1 MFPTSPDQASS
12 NAFGTSTLAPLS
24 TDALLPQPSTAI
36 GLTDTQPL
44 SRMVGSSAPTA
55 ASVGNTLTPILTP
68 IITPDFIT
76 PIYITDNTLGT
87 ARDLGSLTSTT
98 TRTGSVG
105 SSDIIDYYRV
115 NLVGAGSSLNLTLT
129 GMSAD
134 ADLQLIRDYNSNGI
148 VDSGETIAFSNRG
161 GSGDESINLHGL
173 AAGNYFIGVK
183 RFYGDTS
190 YTLRL
195 SPDFKSNLLA
205 TENNVGTLIGNQ
217 TFTNPSSTEGES
229 AARRNGI
236 STTDTSDFYR
246 FSIGS
251 IRNVS
256 LGLTGLGAGADLD
269 MRLIRD
275 YNSNGIIDSGEE
287 LAYSN
292 HGSNW
297 NEAINKNLE
306 AGDYF
311 VQVNRFSG
319 ASTYTLKMSETAPQV
334 RFTVNQVIAGN
345 NPDSGWFGDN
355 ADYYAR
361 ITVNGATTTT
371 GVVSNSNNI
380 SPNWQF
386 TQNVNSRYVSINVQL
401 WDSDGGLAGADDRID
416 IDSRTGFRDL
426 NLTYD
431 LITNQVT
438 GDTSG
443 LGGRKLSVSGAGDG
457 DRASMYFTVDSGDWY
472 NMNLGDAGT
481 IDLTRSFAVDGTLD
495 RKDMI
500 EILRG
505 TEDGSVVDSTE
516 VTDLKRVVS
525 SLSYMMPDYVK
536 NLSGKV
542 VNGDPAN
549 NRSGIGDLFAGSTGG
564 QMERLIGKW
573 FLGNDRPTIASGTS
587 YQSASGQ
594 LLQGGI
600 SVADINQ
607 GGLGDCWL
615 MSSLGALANDRQ
627 SVIQNMFVSS
637 NDDNGDGT
645 TDSWTVRFFKP
656 DGSADYLTV
665 DRFLPVNS
673 GNGSVYAGWNGG
685 SFAESNNELWVA
697 LAEKAFAQVNQ
708 SGYIGRN
715 NTNSYAALD
724 GGWMASTLKTLTGA
738 SSSSQLAT
746 SMTATQLITLVN
758 GAVPITAG
766 FVSGAGFGVV
776 NGHAYTITSYN
787 ATTGRFRLNNPWG
800 NTHADVTFSELRA
813 LNARVEWSNV

>member
-1 MFPTSPDQASS
+1 MFPTSQDQAQS

-24 TDALLPQPSTAI
+24 TDALLPQPSTAP
-36 GLTDTQPL
+36 GLTDTNQFSL
-44 SRMVGSSAPTA
+44 KIGSSAPTA
-55 ASVGNTLTPILTP
+55 AGVGNTLTPILTP
-68 IITPDFIT
+68 VIVPDFIT
-76 PIYITDNTLGT
+76 PIYLTDNSLGT
-87 ARDLGSLTSTT
+87 ATNLGSLSSTI
-98 TRTGSVG
+98 TRSGSVS
-105 SSDIIDYYRV
+105 SSDTIDYFRV
-115 NLVGAGSSLNLTLT
+115 NLAGAGSSLNITLT
-129 GMSAD
+129 GMTAD
-134 ADLQLIRDYNSNGI
+134 ADLQLIRDYNGNGI
-148 VDSGETIAFSNRG
+148 VDSGDAVASSNR
-161 GSGDESINLHGL
+161 SGNSDESINLHGL
-173 AAGNYFIGVK
+173 AAGSYFIGVK
-183 RFYGDTS
+183 RFSGDTS

-205 TENNVGTLIGNQ
+205 TENNVGTLIGSQ
-217 TFTNPSSTEGES
+217 TFTNPSSSEGES
-229 AARRNGI
+229 FARRNGI
-236 STTDTSDFYR
+236 SSTDTSDFYR
-246 FSIGS
+246 FSIGG

-256 LGLTGLGAGADLD
+256 LGLTGIGAGADLD

-275 YNSNGIIDSGEE
+275 YNNNGVIDAGEE
-287 LAYSN
+287 IANSN
-292 HGSNW
+292 HSSNW

-306 AGDYF
+306 AGNYF

-319 ASTYTLKMSETAPQV
+319 ASNYNLKMSETAPQV
-334 RFTVNQVIAGN
+334 RFTVNQVIAID

-361 ITVNGATTTT
+361 ISVNGATTTT
-371 GVVSNSNNI
+371 GVISNSNNI

-386 TQNVNSRYVSINVQL
+386 TQNVSSRFVSINVQL
-401 WDSDGGLAGADDRID
+401 WDKDGGLAGADDRID
-416 IDSRTGFRDL
+416 IDSRVGYRDL

-443 LGGRKLSVSGAGDG
+443 LGGRRLSVSGGGDS

-472 NMNLGDAGT
+472 NMNLRDAGT
-481 IDLTRSFAVDGTLD
+481 IDLTRSFAADGALD

-500 EILRG
+500 AILRD
-505 TEDGSVVDSTE
+505 TKDGSVIDSTE
-516 VTDLKRVVS
+516 VTDLRRVVS
-525 SLSYMMPDYVK
+525 SLGYMMPDYVK

-542 VNGDPAN
+542 INGDPAN

-573 FLGNDRPTIASGTS
+573 FLGNDRPVAAASSTYRS
-587 YQSASGQ
+587 VSGQ
-594 LLQGGI
+594 LFQGGI
-600 SVADINQ
+600 SIADINQ

-615 MSSLGALANDRQ
+615 MSSLGALAKDRPA
-627 SVIQNMFVSS
+627 VISNMFVSS

-673 GNGSVYAGWNGG
+673 GNGAVYAGWNGG

-697 LAEKAFAQVNQ
+697 LAEKAFAQANQ

-738 SSSSQLAT
+738 SSVSQSAT
-746 SMTATQLITLVN
+746 SMTATQLINLVN

-787 ATTGRFRLNNPWG
+787 AATGRFHLNNPWG
-800 NTHADVTFSELRA
+800 NTHADVTFNQLKA